1 MRQWAGARI
10 ERLPT
15 QARTDILTGLANRRG
30 FDEQIEFALE
40 SARHSHKLLRLVA
53 VDLDRFKSV
62 NDRHGHLAGDA
73 ILHRFGQ
80 LCAET
85 VDLAVPRLG
94 VDEFAIIAPDRDQH
108 AAADLAH
115 RPTGCGRT
123 ATCR

>member
-40 SARHSHKLLRLVA
+40 SARHSHKLLSLVA

-80 LCAET
+80 LYAET
-85 VDLAVPRLG
+85 VAPRGRLPRLG
-94 VDEFAIIAPDRDQH
+94 QDRP
-108 AAADLAH
+108 ARS
-115 RPTGCGRT
+115 RPAQAGVTYR
-123 ATCR
+123 